1 MFASDRRFASFVI
14 GTARRAYVYCRDR
27 GRAIAVTN
35 ADEDQARE
43 LIDSEE
49 FREDL
54 TVIQS
59 EGKPIWDGKAELVIR
74 QATPDEVEEFESAD
88 DLDEEEEMGE
98 DEPSVVFLVDIDE
111 EDEEESGA

>member
-1 MFASDRRFASFVI
+1 MFTVEI
-14 GTARRAYVYCRDR
+14 G

-54 TVIQS
+54 TIIHS
-59 EGKPIWDGKAELVIR
+59 EGKPIWDGKSKLEIR
-74 QATPDEVEEFESAD
+74 TATKDEEEEFESAD
-88 DLDEEEEMGE
+88 DLDDEDDSD
-98 DEPSVVFLVDIDE
+98 DEPSVVFLVDIDDD
-111 EDEEESGA
+111 EDEEEETGKPGA